1 MDGLVESLA
10 AIVGKDDVAVD
21 SATLEQ
27 YSKDGSFAAPMKP
40 RAVVKPKSAEEV
52 QRLVK
57 WANET
62 KTPLVPVSST
72 GPRQRGDTVPS
83 VPEAVIV
90 DLSGMKRILSVNRQQ
105 RVAVVEPGVTY
116 GELRAA
122 LEKEGLEFSM
132 PLAPRDGK
140 SVVASVLDMEPR
152 LNALHQWNFID
163 PLRCTEV
170 IWGDGNRMYTGEAG
184 GGPLDIEKQQS
195 TERWQVSGTG
205 PMMLDFYRLLTGSQG
220 SMGIVTWASLKCEV
234 ASPIHKLGFVAAKK
248 MEDLVDFVY
257 RVTRLRLGSEMVILN
272 KTALAALVAADAKDF
287 DSVAS
292 DLPAWAALVGISGQS
307 LLPEQRAE
315 AHSLDIAEIAQQFG
329 LKFVP
334 ALPSLSGDTAYKKI
348 TGTCGTASWKAK
360 KKGAFAELFFT
371 TTLDRVPEFLSAM
384 QDLAMVAGYPAE
396 DLGVYVNPQ
405 NMGTSYHCEFI
416 LSYDGGCADETAR
429 AKKLF
434 AAASEKFSAMG
445 AYYLRPHGSWSRLQ
459 LNKDAQSTAILQRLK
474 AVFDPNNIMNTGK
487 LGLQGE

>member
-1 MDGLVESLA
+1 MDGLVEKLA
-10 AIVGKDDVAVD
+10 AIVGKDNVAVD
-21 SATLEQ
+21 SGTLER
-27 YSKDGSFAAPMKP
+27 YSRDGSFAAPMKP
-40 RAVVKPKSAEEV
+40 RAVVKAKCAEEV
-52 QRLVK
+52 QRIVQ

-83 VPEAVIV
+83 VPEAVV
-90 DLSGMKRILSVNRQQ
+90 LDLSGMKKILSVNRQQ
-105 RVAVVEPGVTY
+105 RIAVVEPGVTY
-116 GELRAA
+116 GELKAA
-122 LEKEGLEFSM
+122 LDKEGLEFSM

-170 IWGDGNRMYTGEAG
+170 VWGDGNRMYTGEAG
-184 GGPLDIEKQQS
+184 GGPLDLDKQQS

-220 SMGIVTWASLKCEV
+220 SMGVVTWASLKCEA
-234 ASPIHKLGFVAAKK
+234 ASPVHKLGFVAAQS

-257 RVTRLRLGSEMVILN
+257 RVIRLRLGNEMVVLN
-272 KTALAALVAADAKDF
+272 KAALASLVADNKESFAGA
-287 DSVAS
+287 AAN
-292 DLPAWAALVGISGQS
+292 LPAWAALVGVSGQT
-307 LLPEQRAE
+307 LLPEQRAQ
-315 AHSLDIAEIAQQFG
+315 AHSLDIADIAQQFG
-329 LKFVP
+329 LKYVP
-334 ALPSLSGDTAYKKI
+334 ALPGLSGDAAYRKL
-348 TGTCGTASWKAK
+348 TGTCGAESWKAR

-371 TTLDRVPEFLSAM
+371 TTLDKVPEFLSAM
-384 QDLAMVAGYPAE
+384 HALALEAGYPAE

-416 LSYDGGCADETAR
+416 LSYDGGCAKGTAR

-434 AAASEKFSAMG
+434 AAASEKFAGMG
-445 AYYLRPHGSWSRLQ
+445 AYYLRPHGAWSRLQ
-459 LNKDAQSTAILQRLK
+459 LNKDAQSAAILKRMK
-474 AVFDPNNIMNTGK
+474 DIFDPNNIMNTGK